1 MIILKKKLPFIVM
14 LLIGTL
20 IPLIIK
26 VNMDIYSWFI
36 IGLLAMALLIPIKF
50 DFKLN
55 IKLNLVNM
63 CIIIYGHIIMFM
75 LVPNYDSVFNYIH
88 NLF

>member
-1 MIILKKKLPFIVM
+1 MIKKKLPFIVI

-26 VNMDIYSWFI
+26 VNMDMYSWFI
-36 IGLLAMALLIPIKF
+36 IGLLAIALLIPFKS

-63 CIIIYGHIIMFM
+63 CIIIYGHIIMSI
-75 LVPNYDSVFNYIH
+75 LVPNYDSVFNYIY

>member
-1 MIILKKKLPFIVM
+1 M

-26 VNMDIYSWFI
+26 VNIDIYSWFI
-36 IGLLAMALLIPIKF
+36 IGLLAMALLIPFKF

>member
-1 MIILKKKLPFIVM
+1 MLKKKLPFIII

-20 IPLIIK
+20 IPLVIK
-26 VNMDIYSWFI
+26 VNMDMYSWFI
-36 IGLLAMALLIPIKF
+36 IGLLAMALLIPFKF

-55 IKLNLVNM
+55 MKLNLINM
-63 CIIIYGHIIMFM
+63 GIIIYGHIIMNI
-75 LVPNYDSVFNYIH
+75 LVPNYHSVFNYLH